1 MLKVVIGLGFDIISY
16 IYNMNVLSGSPYLIH
31 IDTVTPLTAERG
43 MDYRPIVCGVSN
55 GFGMDI
61 ESISIRNKL
70 DGGYDQSLAGYLSW
84 NFDLDGFAVGLKQA
98 DKLTQANFHEIALLA
113 RDKREFWCKMEDLE
127 TTVTREGRVRITSYR
142 ETADNASPYSFTANF
157 IGIGKPIL
165 ETNIF
170 KTVLATDTSGTEL
183 VQDGN
188 NNLIETYDGN

>member
-1 MLKVVIGLGFDIISY
+1 
-16 IYNMNVLSGSPYLIH
+16 MNVLSGSPYLIH

-43 MDYRPIVCGVSN
+43 VDYRPIVCGVSN

-70 DGGYDQSLAGYLSW
+70 DGGYDQSLGGYLSW

-127 TTVTREGRVRITSYR
+127 TTVTREGKVRITSYR
-142 ETADNASPYSFTANF
+142 ETADNASPYGFTANF

-165 ETNIF
+165 EENII
-170 KTVLATDTSGTEL
+170 KILLSTDSTDETIL
-183 VQDGN
+183 NDGN
-188 NNLIETYDGN
+188 NNLIDTKNGFRN

>member
-1 MLKVVIGLGFDIISY
+1 MLVVIGLGFNY
-16 IYNMNVLSGSPYLIH
+16 YLYAMNVLNGSPYLIH

-70 DGGYDQSLAGYLSW
+70 DGGYDQSLGGYLSW

-165 ETNIF
+165 EENII
-170 KTVLATDTSGTEL
+170 KVVLATDSNGLEL
-183 VQDGN
+183 LTDGN
-188 NNLIETYDGN
+188 NNLIDTKYGN